1 MDGRPLNNAP
11 KCMRFQTKKLWCGR
25 GLSLTLLPSGNSITV
40 CLKNS
45 SLKIGPQLS
54 ILNYLLGKIIFLT
67 WCCYFTFA
75 VIEICPR
82 SSPLEVSI
90 SCSLKLTFL
99 HILETA
105 HVELLQR
112 AALLGTARLLR
123 RVGLALRDGA
133 CPLYIYP
140 TWRSSWVTWI
150 IIIIIIIIIINYKN
164 NDNNNEFFIN
174 QVNHTS
180 NLHLNNKTILRNLKT
195 F

>member
-1 MDGRPLNNAP
+1 
-11 KCMRFQTKKLWCGR
+11 MRFQTKRLWCGR

-90 SCSLKLTFL
+90 SCSFKLTFL

-123 RVGLALRDGA
+123 RVGLALGDVA

-150 IIIIIIIIIINYKN
+150 IIMIIINNNNN